1 MSQVP
6 YLKTKGTR
14 DCNEELKCPY
24 SRSCHLN
31 EKPKLITEKLF
42 LIYKLIPQSQ
52 PNSQTQEKLNSHHI
66 KFPKAYD
73 TIIKHIMHPNHSESN
88 S

>member
-1 MSQVP
+1 M
-6 YLKTKGTR
+6 
-14 DCNEELKCPY
+14 
-24 SRSCHLN
+24 
-31 EKPKLITEKLF
+31 EKLF
-42 LIYKLIPQSQ
+42 PIYKLIPQSQ

-73 TIIKHIMHPNHSESN
+73 TIIKHIMHPNHRETN